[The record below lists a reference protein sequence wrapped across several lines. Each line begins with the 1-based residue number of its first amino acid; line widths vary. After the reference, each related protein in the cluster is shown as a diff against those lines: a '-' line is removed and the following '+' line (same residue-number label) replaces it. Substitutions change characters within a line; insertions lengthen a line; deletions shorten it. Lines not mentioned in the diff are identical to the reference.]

1 MEMNETDATHLEDA
15 IQQTLTPGEQ
25 LAARRQELNWTIEQV
40 AAQLNLAPRQI
51 QAIEADNHPALPGI
65 ASVRGFIRSYAR
77 LLRMD
82 PAPLLQMI
90 SDAAPA
96 LHDAAPLRRALPNT
110 TFSVSRISATEGS
123 RLSPKVLVGVS
134 LLVVVSAVI
143 VAGKRLGWNS
153 LLPQSISSRM
163 DSGMTLFSGARQNA
177 PATNAGSASANAQND
192 AAKTAAGATT
202 QTTIVPLTI
211 PTAASDP
218 APVPASVPVVSAPVV
233 SAPVVSANAKAESA
247 PPVSTPAAQTAT
259 ASEPAAAADAGAAD
273 MLVFKL
279 REDSWIEIR
288 RADRSTMISRLVKA
302 GSTESFKL
310 TGPVSVTVGN
320 ASGVDATLRG
330 APLAL
335 QAEGKGNIA
344 RLKLK

>member
-1 MEMNETDATHLEDA
+1 MYVGRSMSNMEMNETDVTPLEDA

-25 LAARRQELNWTIEQV
+25 LAARRQEFNWTIEQV

-110 TFSVSRISATEGS
+110 TFSVSRLSSTDGF
-123 RLSPKVLVGVS
+123 RLSPKVLVGVT

-153 LLPQSISSRM
+153 LLPHSISSQM

-192 AAKTAAGATT
+192 AAKTAAGATI

-218 APVPASVPVVSAPVV
+218 ALVSA
-233 SAPVVSANAKAESA
+233 SAPVVSANAMAEST
-247 PPVSTPAAQTAT
+247 PPVSTPAAQTAPS
-259 ASEPAAAADAGAAD
+259 SEPATTADAGAAD

-279 REDSWIEIR
+279 REDSWIEVR
-288 RADRSTMISRLVKA
+288 RADKSAMISRLVKA

-330 APLAL
+330 APLAW
-335 QAEGKGNIA
+335 QAEGNGNIA